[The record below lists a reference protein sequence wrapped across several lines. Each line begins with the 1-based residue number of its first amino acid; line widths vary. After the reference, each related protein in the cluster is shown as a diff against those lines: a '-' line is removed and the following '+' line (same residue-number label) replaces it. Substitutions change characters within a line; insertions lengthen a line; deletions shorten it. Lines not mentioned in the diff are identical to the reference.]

1 MIYKILL
8 TLFCTC
14 VFAMIPESD
23 IARLNKDIF
32 SADESNYDDLKVYFT
47 DDAWLRFS
55 TALLRS
61 GNLSSLTKN
70 KMRTNVAFLGI
81 LEAKK
86 IDDKQIIKSKILVTY
101 QNKKVYQTS
110 EYITTM
116 QFVDQEPYYKI
127 ALLTVDPVGLPTKG
141 QMAPECPL
149 K

>member
-101 QNKKVYQTS
+101 QKSIIMDLRHLRKLILILKKVKFLQCLDLM
-110 EYITTM
+110 ELVK
-116 QFVDQEPYYKI
+116 QH
-127 ALLTVDPVGLPTKG
+127 L
-141 QMAPECPL
+141 
-149 K
+149 